1 MTKQTGFTLIEL
13 MIVVAIIGILSTIAF
28 PAFKTYQERTHRN
41 ENCKT
46 PLLEIAS
53 LLEEFHGLN
62 QKYPAALVTGPLAMG
77 GATIPYETSK
87 GENANKYTFLID
99 VGSTGSFDTSYKLT
113 CEAAAGTDEDCGN
126 LTYDNYGRKDIVGGN
141 GNRSKEECWR

>member
-28 PAFKTYQERTHRN
+28 PAFQTYQERTHRN

-46 PLLEIAS
+46 PLVEIAT

-62 QKYPAALVTGPLAMG
+62 QKYPTALVTGPLAMG
-77 GATIPYETSK
+77 GNAIPYETSK
-87 GENANKYTFLID
+87 GDYTYSITT
-99 VGSTGSFDTSYKLT
+99 GATGSLDTSFVLE
-113 CEAAAGTDEDCGN
+113 CEVATGVDEDCGN

-141 GNRSKEECWR
+141 GNRTKEECWR